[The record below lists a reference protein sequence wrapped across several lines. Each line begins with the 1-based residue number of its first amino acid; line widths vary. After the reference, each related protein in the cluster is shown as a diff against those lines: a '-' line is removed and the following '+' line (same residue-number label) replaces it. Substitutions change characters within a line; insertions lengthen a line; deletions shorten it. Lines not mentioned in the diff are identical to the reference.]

1 MRAPGF
7 WFTPPDRL
15 ALAARALA
23 PLGALTARATA
34 RRVARAPDLR
44 AEVPVICVGNLNAGG
59 TGKTPTTM
67 DLLMRLRAR
76 GRRPVV
82 LSRGHGGA
90 LEGPVVVDPKRHGAA
105 DVGDEPLLLAAF
117 APVVVARDRAAGAR
131 LAVADGADVLVMD
144 DGFQNPGLA
153 KDLSLVVVDAAKGFG
168 NGLCLPAGPLREP
181 VATGLARADIV
192 LSIGGAADQA
202 QFDATALPDEL
213 PHVRAELAPLQTG
226 MDWSDTRALAFAGI
240 GHPEKFFATLR
251 DLGAEIV
258 HAEALE
264 DHQPLNPALM
274 GRLEADAALRG
285 AQLVTTEKDAVRL
298 PASFRMKVIT
308 LPVRLKFDPENALF
322 AALDRLPKP
331 A

>member
-1 MRAPGF
+1 M
-7 WFTPPDRL
+7 
-15 ALAARALA
+15 
-23 PLGALTARATA
+23 
-34 RRVARAPDLR
+34 
-44 AEVPVICVGNLNAGG
+44 
-59 TGKTPTTM
+59 
-67 DLLMRLRAR
+67 
-76 GRRPVV
+76 
-82 LSRGHGGA
+82 
-90 LEGPVVVDPKRHGAA
+90 
-105 DVGDEPLLLAAF
+105 
-117 APVVVARDRAAGAR
+117 
-131 LAVADGADVLVMD
+131 
-144 DGFQNPGLA
+144 
-153 KDLSLVVVDAAKGFG
+153 
-168 NGLCLPAGPLREP
+168 
-181 VATGLARADIV
+181 

-202 QFDATALPDEL
+202 QFDATALPDGL